1 MFRLT
6 VVVLAF
12 LLASCSQFR
21 QDMVYEPPVVSKSQ
35 LDKEIVGF
43 PPLDGEPMTIAVYG
57 FADKTGQRKAS
68 QKLSLLS
75 TAVTQGADS
84 WIVNSLR
91 LFGDGTWF
99 KVLERAG
106 LDNLVKE
113 RQIIRT
119 TRDIYKTAN
128 KADALPP
135 LLFAALLLEG
145 GITGYDSNI
154 TTGGAGARFL
164 GIGGSIEHRRD
175 QVMTSMRLVSV
186 QTGQILLAVNV
197 EKVIYSTSVGADVF
211 KFVDA
216 GTEALE
222 LQAGV
227 AENEPVSFAVRL
239 AVEAGI
245 LMLVKQGIEQKL
257 WRHKPTDS
265 VKHNLLEHQKSQDA
279 NQQELSNEDLEN
291 KFKLSHSIQPLKAV
305 EKEAPSIAVI
315 PLVYNDT
322 KEVTPNKKNNKQKS
336 RLRSSEALK

>member
-1 MFRLT
+1 MMRAFVL
-6 VVVLAF
+6 VLAVF
-12 LLASCSQFR
+12 LVSCSR
-21 QDMVYEPPVVSKSQ
+21 NIEDTVYEPPVISKSQ
-35 LDKEIVGF
+35 LEKEIVGF
-43 PPLDGEPMTIAVYG
+43 PILDGEPMTIAVYG
-57 FADKTGQRKAS
+57 FDDKTGQRKAS

-91 LFGDGTWF
+91 LFGNGTWF

-106 LDNLVKE
+106 LDNLVRE

-119 TRDIYKTAN
+119 TRDIYKTS
-128 KADALPP
+128 KEADPLRP

-145 GITGYDSNI
+145 GITSYDSNI

-164 GIGGSIEHRRD
+164 GIGASVEHRRD
-175 QVMTSMRLVSV
+175 QVMISMRLVSV

-197 EKVIYSTSVGADVF
+197 EKVIYSMSVGADVF

-222 LQAGV
+222 LQAGISQ
-227 AENEPVSFAVRL
+227 NEPVSFAVRL

-265 VKHNLLEHQKSQDA
+265 VKDNLLGQQKSQDP
-279 NQQELSNEDLEN
+279 NELEWGNEELEN
-291 KFKLSHSIQPLKAV
+291 KFKLGHSNQPPKAV
-305 EKEAPSIAVI
+305 EKEI
-315 PLVYNDT
+315 PIISASPLMYRKI
-322 KEVTPNKKNNKQKS
+322 KEVHPNKKKNKENS
-336 RLRSSEALK
+336 RLRNVESLK

>member
-1 MFRLT
+1 MFRLI
-6 VVVLAF
+6 VVMLGVW
-12 LLASCSQFR
+12 LASCSQLK
-21 QDMVYEPPVVSKSQ
+21 QDVAYEPPVISQSQ

-43 PPLDGEPMTIAVYG
+43 PPLDGDPMTIAVYG

-91 LFGDGTWF
+91 LFGHGSWF

-119 TRDIYKTAN
+119 TRDIYKKGDKAN
-128 KADALPP
+128 ALPP

-164 GIGGSIEHRRD
+164 GIGASIEHRRD
-175 QVMTSMRLVSV
+175 QVMISMRLVSV

-197 EKVIYSTSVGADVF
+197 EKVIYSTSVGTDVF

-245 LMLVKQGIEQKL
+245 LMLVKQGIEQKI
-257 WRHKPTDS
+257 WRHKSTDG
-265 VKHNLLEHQKSQDA
+265 VKHNLLEQQTPKDA
-279 NQQELSNEDLEN
+279 NQLELSNEELGN
-291 KFKLSHSIQPLKAV
+291 KIKPSRSTQPPKPI
-305 EKEAPSIAVI
+305 EKEVSNIS
-315 PLVYNDT
+315 T
-322 KEVTPNKKNNKQKS
+322 KPILHKHITETKPNKIKNKRKS
-336 RLRSSEALK
+336 RLKSVEALK

>member
-1 MFRLT
+1 MLRPFVIALT
-6 VVVLAF
+6 FWLT
-12 LLASCSQFR
+12 SCAQLSQNE
-21 QDMVYEPPVVSKSQ
+21 VYEPPVVSKSK
-35 LDKEIVGF
+35 LDQEIENF
-43 PPLDGEPMTIAVYG
+43 APLDGEPMTIAVYG
-57 FADKTGQRKAS
+57 FADKTGQRKSS

-75 TAVTQGADS
+75 TAVTQGADA

-91 LFGDGTWF
+91 LLGQGTWF

-106 LDNLVKE
+106 LDHLVKE

-119 TRDIYKTAN
+119 TRDIYKKDDKPDT
-128 KADALPP
+128 LPP

-164 GIGGSIEHRRD
+164 GIGASVEHRRD
-175 QVMTSMRLVSV
+175 QVMISMRLVSV

-197 EKVIYSTSVGADVF
+197 EKVIYSTSIGADVF

-245 LMLVKQGIEQKL
+245 LMLVEQGIEQKL
-257 WRHKPTDS
+257 WRHKPTDG
-265 VKHNLLEHQKSQDA
+265 VNDNLLELRHSEDTNQMDLRNKNLLKDLKSNDIIAPPTNVTKDA
-279 NQQELSNEDLEN
+279 TEISITSPLAKRLKEDKAKKIKN
-291 KFKLSHSIQPLKAV
+291 RRNPSLKG
-305 EKEAPSIAVI
+305 
-315 PLVYNDT
+315 
-322 KEVTPNKKNNKQKS
+322 
-336 RLRSSEALK
+336 SEALK

>member
-1 MFRLT
+1 MLRLT
-6 VVVLAF
+6 VLVFAF
-12 LLASCSQFR
+12 FFTSCLQST
-21 QDMVYEPPVVSKSQ
+21 QDKVYDLPVISKSQ

-43 PPLDGEPMTIAVYG
+43 PILDGEPMTIAVYG

-119 TRDIYKTAN
+119 TRDIYKTG
-128 KADALPP
+128 KKTDALPP

-154 TTGGAGARFL
+154 ATGGAGARFL
-164 GIGGSIEHRRD
+164 GIGASVEHRRD
-175 QVMTSMRLVSV
+175 QVMISMRLVSV
-186 QTGQILLAVNV
+186 QTGQILLTVNV
-197 EKVIYSTSVGADVF
+197 EKVIYSTSVGTDVF

-227 AENEPVSFAVRL
+227 AQNEPVSFAVRL

-245 LMLVKQGIEQKL
+245 LMLVKQGIDQKL

-265 VKHNLLEHQKSQDA
+265 VKHNFLEQQKSQDA
-279 NQQELSNEDLEN
+279 NQLELSNEEIEN
-291 KFKLSHSIQPLKAV
+291 KFKLSHSIQPLKAA
-305 EKEAPSIAVI
+305 ENEMPSVSASQPRYRPI
-315 PLVYNDT
+315 
-322 KEVTPNKKNNKQKS
+322 KEVKPNKKKNRRKS
-336 RLRSSEALK
+336 RLKSVEALK

>member
-1 MFRLT
+1 MMRAFVL
-6 VVVLAF
+6 VLAVF
-12 LLASCSQFR
+12 LVSCSR
-21 QDMVYEPPVVSKSQ
+21 NIEDTVYEPPVISKSQ
-35 LDKEIVGF
+35 LEKEIVGF
-43 PPLDGEPMTIAVYG
+43 PILDGEPMTIAVYG
-57 FADKTGQRKAS
+57 FDDKTGQRKAS

-91 LFGDGTWF
+91 LFGNGTWF

-106 LDNLVKE
+106 LDNLVRE

-119 TRDIYKTAN
+119 TRDIYKTSK
-128 KADALPP
+128 KADPLRP

-145 GITGYDSNI
+145 GITSYDSNI

-164 GIGGSIEHRRD
+164 GIGASVEHRRD
-175 QVMTSMRLVSV
+175 QVMISMRLVSV

-197 EKVIYSTSVGADVF
+197 EKVIYSMSVGADVF

-227 AENEPVSFAVRL
+227 AQNEPVSFAVRL

-245 LMLVKQGIEQKL
+245 LMLVKQGVEQKL
-257 WRHKPTDS
+257 WRHKPADI
-265 VKHNLLEHQKSQDA
+265 VKHNLPEQKKAQDD
-279 NQQELSNEDLEN
+279 NQMEFSNGDLEN
-291 KFKLSHSIQPLKAV
+291 NFKLGHSTHSPKAV
-305 EKEAPSIAVI
+305 EREKPSISAS
-315 PLVYNDT
+315 PPRTKNT
-322 KEVTPNKKNNKQKS
+322 KEFESNEKKNKS
-336 RLRSSEALK
+336 STRLKSIEALK

>member
-1 MFRLT
+1 M
-6 VVVLAF
+6 
-12 LLASCSQFR
+12 SCAQLSQHEL
-21 QDMVYEPPVVSKSQ
+21 YEPPVISKSK
-35 LDKEIVGF
+35 LDQKIVNF
-43 PPLDGEPMTIAVYG
+43 APLDGEPMTIAVYG
-57 FADKTGQRKAS
+57 FADKTGQRKSS

-75 TAVTQGADS
+75 TAVTQGADA

-91 LFGDGTWF
+91 LLGKGTWF

-106 LDNLVKE
+106 LDHLVKE

-119 TRDIYKTAN
+119 TRDIYKKGDEPDT
-128 KADALPP
+128 LPP

-164 GIGGSIEHRRD
+164 GIGASVEHRRD
-175 QVMTSMRLVSV
+175 QVMISMRLVSV

-197 EKVIYSTSVGADVF
+197 EKVIYSASIGADVF

-245 LMLVKQGIEQKL
+245 LMLIEQGIEQKL
-257 WRHKPTDS
+257 WRHKPTDDGN
-265 VKHNLLEHQKSQDA
+265 HNLLELRNSEDTEQMDLRNKELKSKLKTNDSVMPPKTIKK
-279 NQQELSNEDLEN
+279 ELPEISLASPLDRRLKQAKAKSIKERQNPSLEG
-291 KFKLSHSIQPLKAV
+291 A
-305 EKEAPSIAVI
+305 
-315 PLVYNDT
+315 
-322 KEVTPNKKNNKQKS
+322 
-336 RLRSSEALK
+336 EALK

>member
-12 LLASCSQFR
+12 WLASCSQFM
-21 QDMVYEPPVVSKSQ
+21 QDAVYELPIISKSQ
-35 LDKEIVGF
+35 LDREIIGF
-43 PPLDGEPMTIAVYG
+43 PLLDGEPMTIAVYG
-57 FADKTGQRKAS
+57 FDDKTGQRKAS

-99 KVLERAG
+99 KVLERGG
-106 LDNLVKE
+106 LDHLVKE

-119 TRDIYKTAN
+119 TRDIYKTDK

-154 TTGGAGARFL
+154 VTGGAGARFL
-164 GIGGSIEHRRD
+164 GIGASVEHRRD
-175 QVMTSMRLVSV
+175 QVMISMRLVSV
-186 QTGQILLAVNV
+186 LTGQILLAVNV
-197 EKVIYSTSVGADVF
+197 EKVIYSTSIGADVF
-211 KFVDA
+211 KFIDA

-222 LQAGV
+222 LQAGISQ
-227 AENEPVSFAVRL
+227 NEPVSFAVRL

-265 VKHNLLEHQKSQDA
+265 VKDNLLGQQKSQDP
-279 NQQELSNEDLEN
+279 NELEWGNEELEN
-291 KFKLSHSIQPLKAV
+291 KFKLGHSNQPPKFV
-305 EKEAPSIAVI
+305 EKEIPSISAS
-315 PLVYNDT
+315 PLMFRQI
-322 KEVTPNKKNNKQKS
+322 KEVNPNKKKNKGKS
-336 RLRSSEALK
+336 RLRNVEALK